1 MGLRSVWRT
10 RRRRPVG
17 ERREGAGARRSG
29 TGEAPG
35 RDRMAVGSPPPAG
48 RSLDQAAWGSP
59 ARCGRSGFPVAVG
72 PAVGAH
78 GGDGG
83 PECQWPLNIA
93 HIAGDPVAVA
103 AATATGSPAAG
114 SGPFMPPSFR
124 LRIPVRR
131 PLGRRSDGSP
141 WRARRGG
148 AAGGPVRTGA
158 GMANCWGILAG
169 LRFVSLPESRAFP
182 SPATKRPRRVD
193 AKRRPRTSTSASS
206 DRFSGS
212 RSTRSTSWASWSEGR
227 TSSCGVRP
235 GWAQRLEPSAGP
247 TSKTR
252 IRPAPLEGEEIGTLR
267 VRPSGA
273 VRLVQRGNR
282 RDEPTSTEL
291 TWNPALEPWGQILG
305 EQVMAVLVNRVRP
318 CGHSDRRRRAAEL
331 SKGAPSGRPPKMG

>member
-1 MGLRSVWRT
+1 MGGEGGGHRSGCRERSPSGSWRGRSGGEPQGGVREIRRGAGMGLRSVWRT

-124 LRIPVRR
+124 LRIPVR
-131 PLGRRSDGSP
+131 
-141 WRARRGG
+141 
-148 AAGGPVRTGA
+148 
-158 GMANCWGILAG
+158 
-169 LRFVSLPESRAFP
+169 
-182 SPATKRPRRVD
+182 
-193 AKRRPRTSTSASS
+193 
-206 DRFSGS
+206 
-212 RSTRSTSWASWSEGR
+212 
-227 TSSCGVRP
+227 
-235 GWAQRLEPSAGP
+235 
-247 TSKTR
+247 
-252 IRPAPLEGEEIGTLR
+252 
-267 VRPSGA
+267 
-273 VRLVQRGNR
+273 
-282 RDEPTSTEL
+282 
-291 TWNPALEPWGQILG
+291 
-305 EQVMAVLVNRVRP
+305 
-318 CGHSDRRRRAAEL
+318 
-331 SKGAPSGRPPKMG
+331 